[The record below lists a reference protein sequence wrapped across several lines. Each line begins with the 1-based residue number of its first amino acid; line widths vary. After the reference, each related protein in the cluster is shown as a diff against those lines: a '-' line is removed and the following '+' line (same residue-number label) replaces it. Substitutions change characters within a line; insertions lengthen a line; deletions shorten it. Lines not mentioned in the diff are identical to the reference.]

1 MTQPWLTGSPSAMGA
16 EVQPRPA
23 SHPPWA
29 PRGATPLRRTEGSG
43 QHLDPQVGV
52 GTREPLPA
60 ARLTVELRSVRAP
73 LVVER
78 REDAR
83 RKWRRT
89 AALDQP
95 GQRMEVHT
103 ALARQFLRE
112 SRIEAGVT
120 QACASPCDDVGR
132 FLPGLSLLSGN
143 QVHVYLAHG
152 DPSLLPT
159 PRSRPCSLQGLP
171 R

>member
-1 MTQPWLTGSPSAMGA
+1 M
-16 EVQPRPA
+16 PA
-23 SHPPWA
+23 
-29 PRGATPLRRTEGSG
+29 T
-43 QHLDPQVGV
+43 
-52 GTREPLPA
+52 
-60 ARLTVELRSVRAP
+60 RLTAGLRSVRAP

-83 RKWRRT
+83 REWRRT
-89 AALDQP
+89 AALDEP

-120 QACASPCDDVGR
+120 QACTAPGDDIGR

-143 QVHVYLAHG
+143 KVHVH
-152 DPSLLPT
+152 
-159 PRSRPCSLQGLP
+159 
-171 R
+171 